1 MEPRISTQ
9 ASNSDLSIKN
19 GMAHLYFAFDVGFAI
34 NLDETVRRITSG
46 TPQAYTRRR
55 TNKYLKLTP
64 SPVRIP
70 QVFPEHTIFSSFK
83 TQPQAEALIFE
94 FGAVSVALK
103 VPFSGDLPEVT
114 QFIQSIYENE
124 NLKQYAR
131 SFLDQTLKDIA
142 PAITKMSVSSQTE
155 DYFVFQVLDFEPKL
169 EAEDL
174 IARHS
179 GAIACMLRGE
189 MVPLSE
195 EEVSE
200 IMANRVS
207 YSKADVA
214 FVDWDSAVV
223 FNSEAEDICMVLEH
237 TNVALL
243 EFSFLNQQINHALEK
258 FYDYLQ
264 PNNHRFPAFFF
275 KSLYPQLQA
284 TGQFQ
289 LDTEIIFESVTNSL
303 KLFGDVFLARLY
315 DLSSRQM
322 GLEDW
327 QESIN
332 RKIKTIESLYSKLS
346 HEESNRRLEILEWI
360 IIVLI
365 AVSILIPFIPGLSGL
380 QH

>member
-1 MEPRISTQ
+1 MDPHRDNQ
-9 ASNSDLSIKN
+9 AKRTDLFIKN

-46 TPQAYTRRR
+46 TPQAYSRRR

-70 QVFPEHTIFSSFK
+70 QAFPEHPVFASFK

-94 FGAVSVALK
+94 FGSISVALK
-103 VPFSGDLPEVT
+103 VPFSGGLPEVT
-114 QFIQSIYENE
+114 QFIQSIYANG

-131 SFLDQTLKDIA
+131 SFLDQVLKDIA
-142 PAITKMSVSSQTE
+142 PAITKMSVSSQIE
-155 DYFVFQVLDFEPKL
+155 DYFVFQVMACEPAL
-169 EAEDL
+169 EADDL
-174 IARHS
+174 IAGHS
-179 GAIACMLRGE
+179 GNIACMLRGE
-189 MVPLSE
+189 LAPLSE
-195 EEVSE
+195 EEVQE

-207 YSKADVA
+207 YGKSDVA
-214 FVDWDSAVV
+214 FVDWDSAIV

-243 EFSFLNQQINHALEK
+243 EFSFLNQKINQALEE

-264 PNNHRFPAFFF
+264 PARHRFPAFFF

-315 DLSSRQM
+315 DLSSKQL

-332 RKIKTIESLYSKLS
+332 RKIRTVESIYNKLS
-346 HEESNRRLEILEWI
+346 QEESNRRLEILEWI
-360 IIVLI
+360 IIILI